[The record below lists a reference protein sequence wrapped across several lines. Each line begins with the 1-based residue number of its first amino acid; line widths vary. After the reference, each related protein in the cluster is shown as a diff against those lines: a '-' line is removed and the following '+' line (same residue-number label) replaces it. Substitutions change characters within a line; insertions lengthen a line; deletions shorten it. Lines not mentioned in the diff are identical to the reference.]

1 MDLLELSRLYAKA
14 SDEAYKAKRFKD
26 EADLSEDEQGRDFNN
41 AMHMAC
47 LASLEK
53 IELKIQ
59 AVKLT
64 IPIA

>member
-1 MDLLELSRLYAKA
+1 MDLKLLSLLYAKA
-14 SDEAYKAKRFKD
+14 SDEANRANMFKD
-26 EADLSEDEQGRDFNN
+26 EADLAEDEQGRDYND